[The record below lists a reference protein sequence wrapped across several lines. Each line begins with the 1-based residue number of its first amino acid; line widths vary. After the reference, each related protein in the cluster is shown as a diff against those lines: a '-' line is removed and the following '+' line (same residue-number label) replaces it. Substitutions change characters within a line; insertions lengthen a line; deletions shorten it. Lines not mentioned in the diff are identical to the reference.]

1 MENKNFAVFIL
12 TFGRAKNVKTYNTL
26 KKQGYTGKIY
36 FICSDDDEQL
46 SEYIKRYG
54 NDVFIFNKKDT
65 LKYTDDGIN
74 DNYYKAVIY
83 ARNYSFLLAKELELK
98 TFLMLDDDYNDF
110 YFSYNNNGE
119 YKQKKIKNLNKIF
132 DIFVKYL
139 LKANLDCVA
148 FIQKGEIIGG
158 KENNYIKKHKMKR
171 KIMNTFFINVNKPFK
186 FYGKINEDTTCYV
199 LEGLRGKIFFTCPD
213 IVLDQTTTQKNKGGL
228 TDIYL
233 DVGTYIKTFYSVM
246 YCPSAVKIS
255 ILNTTNKR
263 IHHKVNYNSC
273 CPVILRETTKK

>member
-1 MENKNFAVFIL
+1 
-12 TFGRAKNVKTYNTL
+12 
-26 KKQGYTGKIY
+26 
-36 FICSDDDEQL
+36 
-46 SEYIKRYG
+46 
-54 NDVFIFNKKDT
+54 
-65 LKYTDDGIN
+65 
-74 DNYYKAVIY
+74 
-83 ARNYSFLLAKELELK
+83 
-98 TFLMLDDDYNDF
+98 
-110 YFSYNNNGE
+110 
-119 YKQKKIKNLNKIF
+119 
-132 DIFVKYL
+132 
-139 LKANLDCVA
+139 
-148 FIQKGEIIGG
+148 
-158 KENNYIKKHKMKR
+158 
-171 KIMNTFFINVNKPFK
+171 MNTFFINVNKPFK